1 MPDVAAPSQGPPGVR
16 PLSWQDPSGEMGLN
30 FHSGQLR
37 AWDSQARVVLV
48 LAGAQSGKTSFGPFW
63 LAREIQRKGP
73 GDYIVAA
80 PTYKLLSLKLFPEF
94 LRLFKVACR
103 WGDFTGRGS
112 FQNRFLF
119 NAHGCRALFGRVP
132 AEPTQV
138 FFGHAQDPDSLESA
152 TGKAAWLDE
161 AGQKKFRLGSW
172 EAVNRRLAI
181 HQGRVLIT
189 TTPYTLGWL
198 KDLVFDPWRREKAAG
213 RRHPHIEVVNFKSV
227 ENPAFPREEYER
239 AREAMPSWKFR
250 MFYDGIFERPAG
262 SIYSDFDTS
271 RHVTRQFPV
280 PDDWPRYM
288 GLDFGGVHT
297 AGVLLAAEKSDQG
310 QETGRLFLY
319 REYPE
324 RARWASATAKGH
336 ALALKAG
343 EPRMPRAVGGAA
355 SEDQWRE
362 EFRVAG
368 LPVTEPPIKDV
379 EPGIDRVIAAI
390 KRDELV
396 VFDTCTGVLDDLQN
410 YSRELDDQGN
420 PTEKIE
426 DKEDYHYA
434 DALRYVISYV
444 KGVKK
449 VFWMNM

>member
-161 AGQKKFRLGSW
+161 AGQKKFKLASW
-172 EAVNRRLAI
+172 EAIQRRLSI

-189 TTPYTLGWL
+189 TTPYDLGWL
-198 KDLVFDPWRREKAAG
+198 KQKLWDPWRAG
-213 RRHPHIEVVNFKSV
+213 DPSVEVIRFDST
-227 ENPAFPREEYER
+227 ENPAFPAAEFER
-239 AREAMPSWKFR
+239 ARRELPKWKFDLYYR
-250 MFYDGIFERPAG
+250 AIFTRPAG
-262 SIYSDFDTS
+262 LIYDCFDEQAHKV
-271 RHVTRQFPV
+271 RRFEIPYK
-280 PDDWPRYM
+280 WPRFL

-297 AGVLLAAEKSDQG
+297 AGVFYAEEPG
-310 QETGRLFLY
+310 TRRLFAY
-319 REYPE
+319 REY
-324 RARWASATAKGH
+324 
-336 ALALKAG
+336 KAG
-343 EPRMPRAVGGAA
+343 ERSAAEHIHHLLKGEPRTPICVGGSK
-355 SEDQWRE
+355 SERQWRR
-362 EFRVAG
+362 EFSLVA
-368 LPVTEPPIKDV
+368 
-379 EPGIDRVIAAI
+379 
-390 KRDELV
+390 
-396 VFDTCTGVLDDLQN
+396 
-410 YSRELDDQGN
+410 S
-420 PTEKIE
+420 
-426 DKEDYHYA
+426 
-434 DALRYVISYV
+434 
-444 KGVKK
+444 
-449 VFWMNM
+449 

>member
-1 MPDVAAPSQGPPGVR
+1 
-16 PLSWQDPSGEMGLN
+16 
-30 FHSGQLR
+30 
-37 AWDSQARVVLV
+37 
-48 LAGAQSGKTSFGPFW
+48 
-63 LAREIQRKGP
+63 
-73 GDYIVAA
+73 
-80 PTYKLLSLKLFPEF
+80 
-94 LRLFKVACR
+94 
-103 WGDFTGRGS
+103 
-112 FQNRFLF
+112 
-119 NAHGCRALFGRVP
+119 
-132 AEPTQV
+132 
-138 FFGHAQDPDSLESA
+138 
-152 TGKAAWLDE
+152 
-161 AGQKKFRLGSW
+161 
-172 EAVNRRLAI
+172 
-181 HQGRVLIT
+181 
-189 TTPYTLGWL
+189 
-198 KDLVFDPWRREKAAG
+198 
-213 RRHPHIEVVNFKSV
+213 
-227 ENPAFPREEYER
+227 
-239 AREAMPSWKFR
+239 

-271 RHVTRQFPV
+271 RHVTRPFPV
-280 PDDWPRYM
+280 PDDWPRYL

-297 AGVLLAAEKSDQG
+297 AGVFLAAEKNDQG

-319 REYPE
+319 RDYPE

-434 DALRYVISYV
+434 DALRYVMSYV

-449 VFWMNM
+449 VFWLNM